1 MHEVMAAGLRATRDL
16 GRGEILWQ
24 ALWPPLVAFGVWTGV
39 AYVTWLPL
47 AAWLLDKLPEWS
59 WLAWLGPYLVH
70 VVLALCFAP
79 LIYATALL
87 LVALVALPRMM
98 AIVAR
103 NDYPD
108 VTRQASAASAFW
120 GSLSN
125 TVGAGTVFI
134 VGWLLTLPLLLIPGA
149 LLVLPLFW
157 SAWLNQRTFRFDV
170 LAEHA
175 TAAERATL
183 IKRERPRFWLAGL
196 AAALVAHV
204 PLVNI
209 FAPGFGG
216 LVFLHIGLEAIRR
229 IRRQEGIT
237 V

>member
-1 MHEVMAAGLRATRDL
+1 
-16 GRGEILWQ
+16 
-24 ALWPPLVAFGVWTGV
+24 
-39 AYVTWLPL
+39 
-47 AAWLLDKLPEWS
+47 
-59 WLAWLGPYLVH
+59 
-70 VVLALCFAP
+70 
-79 LIYATALL
+79 
-87 LVALVALPRMM
+87 
-98 AIVAR
+98 
-103 NDYPD
+103 
-108 VTRQASAASAFW
+108 
-120 GSLSN
+120 
-125 TVGAGTVFI
+125 
-134 VGWLLTLPLLLIPGA
+134 
-149 LLVLPLFW
+149 
-157 SAWLNQRTFRFDV
+157 V